1 VAVHGQI
8 LWADLFASTELLEDY
23 WPKLIRS
30 YAAEA
35 VTGFTRKGVANQHA
49 AQDFIDSLAGTREV
63 VETEPGI
70 YRRAEITGD
79 GYKVFS
85 LTSLLPKTDFTVH
98 LAKMSDDSKN
108 HVGPTVD

>member
-1 VAVHGQI
+1 
-8 LWADLFASTELLEDY
+8 
-23 WPKLIRS
+23 
-30 YAAEA
+30 
-35 VTGFTRKGVANQHA
+35 VANQHA

-85 LTSLLPKTDFTVH
+85 LTSLLPKTEFTVH

-108 HVGPTVD
+108 HVGPMVD